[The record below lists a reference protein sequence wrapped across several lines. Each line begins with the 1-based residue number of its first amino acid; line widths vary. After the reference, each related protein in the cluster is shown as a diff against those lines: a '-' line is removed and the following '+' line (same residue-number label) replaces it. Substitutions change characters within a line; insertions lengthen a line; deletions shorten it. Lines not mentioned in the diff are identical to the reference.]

1 MRSPD
6 LSEDDAPFGGVA
18 PVVLLA
24 IVVSILPMMF
34 PCKEF
39 MVLTLCA
46 MWHNVNHHFNR
57 IYHGFKIYHN
67 ARKV

>member
-6 LSEDDAPFGGVA
+6 LSEEVAPLGAVA

-24 IVVSILPMMF
+24 ILVSILPMMF

-39 MVLTLCA
+39 MV
-46 MWHNVNHHFNR
+46 
-57 IYHGFKIYHN
+57 
-67 ARKV
+67 